1 MVSSKTQVKISKS
14 VFTYI
19 HHTRSIKI
27 FSLPIKI
34 PSHFLRTMS
43 VHLLIF
49 NLYFSGQNTTRRT
62 KLSESLSRTRVAI
75 IIYISRLYDEH
86 DKWKARCGAEI
97 KKLYPVYTD
106 VFYYI
111 LWLPRIGIKEV
122 FRGGFRW
129 AGRRYLYWWEV
140 CLIFSIHFIG
150 EVCSICVLNF
160 FNALCFKFR

>member
-1 MVSSKTQVKISKS
+1 
-14 VFTYI
+14 
-19 HHTRSIKI
+19 
-27 FSLPIKI
+27 
-34 PSHFLRTMS
+34 MS

-140 CLIFSIHFIG
+140 CLICFLLLICLMYFFG
-150 EVCSICVLNF
+150 EVCSICVYIF
-160 FNALCFKFR
+160 FDSLYLILR